1 MRHLVLLGHFTNRND
16 KFPNL
21 TYISTI
27 EFPALFIYL
36 ETENAA
42 FLRTGNYTSPPPSGF
57 FPGTWYLGFLFLDLT
72 KSHNSPIKASRA
84 VFWSMSCYKELKL
97 IIKLFTGRTRCGK
110 IFMEIFWSMLH
121 CFLPFSP
128 VSLTELSSFWY
139 GLKDLFT
146 LHKLD
151 WPLKLMT
158 SQAVEGTWS
167 ARTVTSH
174 EDVLRGSSR
183 VPGARTRDEPRGT
196 SVWEATHTG
205 G

>member
-1 MRHLVLLGHFTNRND
+1 MTN
-16 KFPNL
+16 FPTL

-42 FLRTGNYTSPPPSGF
+42 FLPTGNYTPPPPLGL

-84 VFWSMSCYKELKL
+84 VFWSMSCYEELKL

-121 CFLPFSP
+121 FFFAFFSG
-128 VSLTELSSFWY
+128 VLNWIELILVWFERSFHLAQARLTI
-139 GLKDLFT
+139 KTD
-146 LHKLD
+146 D
-151 WPLKLMT
+151 IT
-158 SQAVEGTWS
+158 SGRRDVI
-167 ARTVTSH
+167 RTH
-174 EDVLRGSSR
+174 GNF
-183 VPGARTRDEPRGT
+183 PRRR
-196 SVWEATHTG
+196 S
-205 G
+205 